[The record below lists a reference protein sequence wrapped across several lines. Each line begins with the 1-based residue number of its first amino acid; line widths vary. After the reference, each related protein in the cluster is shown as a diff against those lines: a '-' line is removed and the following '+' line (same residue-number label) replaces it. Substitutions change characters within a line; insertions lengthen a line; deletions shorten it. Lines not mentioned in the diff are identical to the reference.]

1 MPQYVFLTWIIILFF
16 LNVIYMYMSF
26 GYDLWWIEELVAQLV
41 VVLHILV
48 SIEW

>member
-1 MPQYVFLTWIIILFF
+1 
-16 LNVIYMYMSF
+16 MYMSF

-48 SIEW
+48 SIEGEASKAAVLKVS